1 MREASYEVYACHAG
15 RWSLEYVAST
25 ETDARARATG
35 IEKKSEG
42 VRVIRSIP
50 LPDGTARESVL
61 IERMRAAT
69 TTIMGAGPATGG
81 LSLGDIEEAPYC
93 RTLEEYFALDSRITV
108 RRLMWRQLDEM
119 GVTPIEVLYSPQHI
133 RDIMKGSLAPMAI
146 ERVAELQGRAAGED
160 QGIRKDAIRAAIKQ
174 IHAKA
179 KVWVDQLPN
188 SLPAGAG
195 FATIVAEVGKVAKP
209 ADRNHLV
216 MAAATRSLRQVPN
229 LTEKL
234 ARAIAWARDLDGP
247 DLSLVDDMI
256 ADLMGSATLVQELL
270 GAQTNLAANIV
281 GMIDLALGKL
291 EAPGRNAV
299 EVTQN
304 LCALFARDKLPEAR
318 SVLFERINK
327 NLRSPQPLTRGE
339 GGNEGDG
346 FQTIL
351 DRVVTPDGLVGD
363 AAMADSLVQRAV
375 RVRRLSGPTAIGMGI
390 GVLMRSVPDGL
401 RRAQILAALAASDLS
416 RTNMQ
421 DIMRAVNID
430 LASVRDVGA
439 LTPGSMAPKDRLRL
453 VTSIHAVFEKAP
465 LPDRVREAVRSRMD
479 QIMAEYLI
487 NEKIIEKLDRAED
500 PLRLRATRLLQF
512 CASGLL
518 IEGRS
523 SDITRHRI
531 LQHLRQPRFTENLV
545 ADLADPGQRAQVLR
559 EFHQLMT
566 KAGMDQVTVA
576 ALQAGRNA
584 PAPVFVVPQSAPPPP
599 PAAAAT
605 EMIAATQMVTMPIGS
620 STELAVPGIFQPGE
634 AQPAPAAAATPRRRG
649 PQPPSDRCLS
659 CFQPI
664 EPQSRCAGC
673 GWDPA
678 APPRPSLY
686 LNPGDVL
693 SRRYFV
699 GRLLGCGGF
708 GATYMGWDEKLRV
721 RVAIKE
727 YYPSSLASRA
737 EDGHSLRPHADDAAD
752 QFYFGMERFLDEAR
766 ILAQFRAAA
775 EIISVLDYF
784 EENETAYIV
793 MEYVEGKP
801 LNNHLK
807 EKGGKISVA
816 ECLKLV
822 LPVIEALDAVHR
834 QSVIHRD
841 ISPDNIYLASD
852 GNVKLLDFGA
862 ARHAVGDQTGSM
874 TVVLKRGFAPAEQYS
889 NTGKQGPWTDVY
901 GLCATIYRAITGQPP
916 VEAVS
921 RWEEDGLVPPST
933 MGIAIPPHV
942 EAAILK
948 GLSLRWQERTQ
959 NMFDLKKDLAGS

>member
-25 ETDARARATG
+25 ETDARSRAAG

-42 VRVIRSIP
+42 VRVIRSVP

-61 IERMRAAT
+61 IERMRTAT
-69 TTIMGAGPATGG
+69 TTIMGAGPATTGG
-81 LSLGDIEEAPYC
+81 LSLGDIEDAPYC
-93 RTLEEYFALDSRITV
+93 RTLEEYFALDCRITL

-133 RDIMKGSLAPMAI
+133 RDMMKGSLAPMAL

-160 QGIRKDAIRAAIKQ
+160 PGIRKDAIRAAIKQ

-179 KVWVDQLPN
+179 KVWIDQLPA

-216 MAAATRSLRQVPN
+216 MAAATRSLRQVTN
-229 LTEKL
+229 LTDKL
-234 ARAIAWARDLDGP
+234 ARAIAWARDLDGA
-247 DLSLVDDMI
+247 DLALVDDMI
-256 ADLMGSATLVQELL
+256 ADLMGSATLVQEML
-270 GAQTNLAANIV
+270 GAQTNLAANII
-281 GMIDLALGKL
+281 GMIDLAVGKL
-291 EAPGRNAV
+291 DSPGRNAV

-304 LCALFARDKLPEAR
+304 LCQLFARDRLPQAR

-375 RVRRLSGPTAIGMGI
+375 RVRRLTGPTAIGMGI

-401 RRAQILAALAASDLS
+401 RRAQILATLAASDLS

-430 LASVRDVGA
+430 LASVRDVSA
-439 LTPGSMAPKDRLRL
+439 LTPGSMPPKDRLRL
-453 VTSIHAVFEKAP
+453 VTAIHTLFEKAP
-465 LPDRVREAVRSRMD
+465 LPERVRDAVRSRMD
-479 QIMAEYLI
+479 QIMAEYLVT
-487 NEKIIEKLDRAED
+487 EKIIEKLDRNED

-531 LQHLRQPRFTENLV
+531 LQHLRQAHFTENLV

-584 PAPVFVVPQSAPPPP
+584 PPPVF
-599 PAAAAT
+599 
-605 EMIAATQMVTMPIGS
+605 
-620 STELAVPGIFQPGE
+620 L
-634 AQPAPAAAATPRRRG
+634 TP
-649 PQPPSDRCLS
+649 
-659 CFQPI
+659 
-664 EPQSRCAGC
+664 
-673 GWDPA
+673 
-678 APPRPSLY
+678 
-686 LNPGDVL
+686 
-693 SRRYFV
+693 
-699 GRLLGCGGF
+699 
-708 GATYMGWDEKLRV
+708 
-721 RVAIKE
+721 
-727 YYPSSLASRA
+727 
-737 EDGHSLRPHADDAAD
+737 
-752 QFYFGMERFLDEAR
+752 
-766 ILAQFRAAA
+766 
-775 EIISVLDYF
+775 
-784 EENETAYIV
+784 
-793 MEYVEGKP
+793 
-801 LNNHLK
+801 
-807 EKGGKISVA
+807 
-816 ECLKLV
+816 
-822 LPVIEALDAVHR
+822 
-834 QSVIHRD
+834 
-841 ISPDNIYLASD
+841 
-852 GNVKLLDFGA
+852 
-862 ARHAVGDQTGSM
+862 
-874 TVVLKRGFAPAEQYS
+874 
-889 NTGKQGPWTDVY
+889 
-901 GLCATIYRAITGQPP
+901 
-916 VEAVS
+916 
-921 RWEEDGLVPPST
+921 
-933 MGIAIPPHV
+933 
-942 EAAILK
+942 
-948 GLSLRWQERTQ
+948 
-959 NMFDLKKDLAGS
+959 